1 MADKPETSPEP
12 QATKAP
18 AAGGGSK
25 IVTILL
31 AVNSLMLAGMMAL
44 QLLRPGGAAAKPA
57 EAKADEHAQ
66 AAPAAE
72 GGDKASKPGEPAAKA
87 GAPGP
92 MVRLPDFVVHLRDS
106 DADRYARVSFEVEL
120 KEERGKEVIS
130 GRMPHIRDAFLS
142 HLSDRT
148 VQELRGSEAMAQ
160 LKDALSTRLRE
171 IAPEAPF
178 VALYVT
184 ELVVQ

>member
-1 MADKPETSPEP
+1 MADKPETTPEP
-12 QATKAP
+12 QPKPA

-31 AVNSLMLAGMMAL
+31 ALNSLMLGGVLAL
-44 QLLRPGGAAAKPA
+44 QFLKPSLQARPAEPAAEHAAAPAAPDGAAAKPG
-57 EAKADEHAQ
+57 EPG
-66 AAPAAE
+66 AAP
-72 GGDKASKPGEPAAKA
+72 GKPV
-87 GAPGP
+87 PGP
-92 MVRLPDFVVHLRDS
+92 TVRLPDFVVHLRDT

-120 KEERGKEVIS
+120 KEERGKDLIAS
-130 GRMPHIRDAFLS
+130 RLPHIRDAFLS

-148 VQELRGSEAMAQ
+148 VEELRGSEAMAQ
-160 LKDALSTRLRE
+160 LKDALSKRLHE
-171 IAPEAPF
+171 IAPEAPI